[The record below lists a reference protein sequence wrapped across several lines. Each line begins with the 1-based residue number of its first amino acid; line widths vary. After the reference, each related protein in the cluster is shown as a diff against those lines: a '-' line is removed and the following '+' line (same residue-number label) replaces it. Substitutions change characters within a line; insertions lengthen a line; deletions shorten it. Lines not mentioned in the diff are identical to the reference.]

1 MGVAHLLREY
11 SLLSGPKTLVW
22 QALPGLYLFK
32 PFTSNGDVFRRVKH
46 SRQTDRQRERE
57 REIDRQTDR
66 QGERDGQT
74 ETERQRETDTDKQR
88 QTDRQIQTDKQTET
102 DKRETDRQIRGVIKK
117 FVDCL
122 YKITRGP
129 WATSLT

>member
-46 SRQTDRQRERE
+46 SRQTDRQTDRER
-57 REIDRQTDR
+57 DRQTGRERWTDR
-66 QGERDGQT
+66 D
-74 ETERQRETDTDKQR
+74 RETDTDKQR
-88 QTDRQIQTDKQTET
+88 QTLSLQTLHQ
-102 DKRETDRQIRGVIKK
+102 Q
-117 FVDCL
+117 
-122 YKITRGP
+122 
-129 WATSLT
+129 W